1 MMVYIYKGRGL
12 VIIYRS
18 NRLLHLAP
26 AKTLGWPERKRERE
40 RERERE
46 YGKPPRAAQTPNMTD
61 FPSNHQTQ
69 GAARKPRTREGNPGT
84 GKTKA

>member
-1 MMVYIYKGRGL
+1 MVYIYIYKGRGL

-40 RERERE
+40 RERERVL
-46 YGKPPRAAQTPNMTD
+46 GPRAIQKGGGFAPHL
-61 FPSNHQTQ
+61 F
-69 GAARKPRTREGNPGT
+69 GW
-84 GKTKA
+84 